1 MVSRMREFI
10 DWRNRLV
17 EKGLEKGI
25 ADELVAGLERMFADA
40 EDIHELKRRLERAES
55 TLQTMRVDL
64 ARADERLKIAER
76 ATADLRSELRAEQ
89 RAMRVLR

>member
-55 TLQTMRVDL
+55 TLQAMRVDL